1 MNAKSD
7 NQQEGHFEAAPPDPD
22 SDMSGNQDS
31 ALRML
36 ASNIHR
42 LNESIVKAADA
53 GLTVELMR
61 ASRYHAATAGC
72 WGDQMVP
79 IITRKD

>member
-42 LNESIVKAADA
+42 LNESIVRAADA
-53 GLTVELMR
+53 GLTVELIR

>member
-7 NQQEGHFEAAPPDPD
+7 NQQEGHFEAAPPNPD